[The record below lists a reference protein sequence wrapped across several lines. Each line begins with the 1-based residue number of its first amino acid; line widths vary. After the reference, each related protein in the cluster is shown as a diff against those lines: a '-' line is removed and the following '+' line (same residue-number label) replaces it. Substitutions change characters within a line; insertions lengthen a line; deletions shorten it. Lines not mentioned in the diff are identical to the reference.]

1 MSRGNTK
8 KDNYWLVP
16 AEKYWLVSAVRGVL
30 SLVAGLVLAFI
41 NTRRTGVL
49 TIAVAVSL
57 SALLVV
63 DALDIFIRKK
73 AGKNILPTII
83 SAAMELILVNLLFAS
98 TFEGL
103 MDKIIFGARIVA
115 MAIYAIIYSLLS
127 IARGFKNH
135 KVGLDR
141 FVLVI
146 DGLIGISAGI
156 AMLAGQFYEMTYIL
170 IFGLFIM
177 VDGLTAIIFALSSK
191 NLKKGGR

>member
-1 MSRGNTK
+1 
-8 KDNYWLVP
+8 
-16 AEKYWLVSAVRGVL
+16 
-30 SLVAGLVLAFI
+30 
-41 NTRRTGVL
+41 
-49 TIAVAVSL
+49 
-57 SALLVV
+57 
-63 DALDIFIRKK
+63 
-73 AGKNILPTII
+73 
-83 SAAMELILVNLLFAS
+83 MELILVNLLFAS